1 MNFIDL
7 RAQQKRIRSKIE
19 KAIAAVLDHGQY
31 IMGPEVRLLERQLA
45 EFADVRHAVA
55 CASGTDALLIA
66 LMASDIGPGDAVFTS
81 PFSFVATAETVNL
94 LGATP
99 VFADID
105 PVTFNLDAS
114 KLAAAIQDLRDRNPS
129 RHPLPKDFRTIRPRA
144 IIGVDLFGLPA
155 DYDNITPLAGREG
168 LVLIEDAAQSFG
180 AESRGQ
186 KACAFGAIGCT
197 SFFPAKP
204 LGAYGDAGMCFTDD
218 ETLAAAMRSIR
229 NHGAGSDRYDHVR
242 LGLNGRLDTIQAAVL
257 LAKFD
262 IFEEEVQLRQEA
274 AARYNRLLADI
285 PGIAAP
291 EIFEDK
297 RSVWAQYSLVARD
310 EALRDRLRA
319 DLKAAGI
326 PTAVYYPTPLHL
338 QPAFK
343 SLGYQAGDFPVCEAI
358 ARRIF
363 SLPMHPYLKAAD
375 QENMARLIR
384 SGAKP

>member
-7 RAQQKRIRSKIE
+7 AAQQKRIRSEIE
-19 KAIAAVLDHGQY
+19 KNIKAVLDHGQY
-31 IMGPEVRLLERQLA
+31 VMGPEVALLERQLA
-45 EFADVRHAVA
+45 GFVGVRHAVA
-55 CASGTDALLIA
+55 CASGTDALFMA
-66 LMASDIGPGDAVFTS
+66 LMACGVGPGDAVFTT
-81 PFSFVATAETVNL
+81 PFTFIATAEVVQL

-99 VFADID
+99 VFVDID
-105 PVTFNLDAS
+105 PGSFNMDAS
-114 KLAAAIQDLRDRNPS
+114 KLVAAITALRERNPDP
-129 RHPLPKDFRTIRPRA
+129 HPLPASAQTIRPRVVIA
-144 IIGVDLFGLPA
+144 VDLFGLPA
-155 DYDNITPLAGREG
+155 DYDTITPLAGREG

-180 AESRGQ
+180 AESKGK

-229 NHGAGSDRYDHVR
+229 NHGAGSEHYDHVR

-274 AARYNRLLADI
+274 AARYSRLLADT
-285 PGIAAP
+285 PGIAVP
-291 EIFEDK
+291 KVFDDK
-297 RSVWAQYSLVARD
+297 PSVWAQYSLVARD

-363 SLPMHPYLKAAD
+363 SLPMHPYLKTAD
-375 QENMARLIR
+375 QEKMARLIR
-384 SGAKP
+384 AGAKS